1 MPLGPGRLTNARLM
15 SELTSSVDDRYL
27 TDDHRMLRSMVRE
40 FAEKEI
46 APVAGAFD
54 KEGLF
59 PWPNVAKMAEL
70 GLFGVPWPE
79 EYGGVGMDVLA
90 SALVSEELSKFC
102 PSHSITVGATISL
115 AASPIYYFGTEEQ
128 KQKYLTKLSK
138 GEVLG
143 AFGLTEPEAGSDAQ
157 GTQTRAEQKG
167 DFWVLNGS
175 KIFITNGGVGEIFV
189 VTAVTGQRSN
199 GGKEISSF
207 ILTKPTRDM
216 EEAKA
221 VGIGH
226 AEDLEY
232 TPGFSHGNKEDKL
245 GWRASDTTELVFE
258 DAEVPNENMLG
269 ERGKGFKNFMQT
281 LDGGRVG
288 MAAHLLGIAEG
299 ALDYTLKYT
308 GERVQFGSRI
318 CDFQGVR
325 FEFADW
331 WTRIEA
337 GKHLTYHAAMLRQAG
352 KPHSKEAAM
361 AKLYCSEL
369 AAWATTKAVQFHGAY
384 GYTTEYPV
392 ERLMRD
398 AKIGEIGE
406 GTSEIQRTVIA
417 RHLLGPEKPPE
428 KKGAE

>member
-1 MPLGPGRLTNARLM
+1 
-15 SELTSSVDDRYL
+15 
-27 TDDHRMLRSMVRE
+27 MLRSMVRE
-40 FAEKEI
+40 FAVNEI
-46 APVAGAFD
+46 APVAAD
-54 KEGLF
+54 YDRDNRF
-59 PWPNVAKMAEL
+59 PWDNVAKMAKL

-90 SALVSEELSKFC
+90 SAIVSEELSKFC

-115 AASPIYYFGTEEQ
+115 AASPIYEFGTEEQ
-128 KQKYLTKLSK
+128 KQKYIAELAR

-143 AFGLTEPEAGSDAQ
+143 AFGLTEPQAGSDAQ

-167 DFWVLNGS
+167 DHWVLNGT

-189 VTAVTGQRSN
+189 ATAVTGETD
-199 GGKEISSF
+199 GKKEISSF
-207 ILTKPTRDM
+207 ILTKPTRDLD
-216 EEAKA
+216 EAKR
-221 VGIGH
+221 VGVGH

-232 TPGFSHGNKEDKL
+232 CPGFSHGKKEDKL
-245 GWRASDTTELVFE
+245 GWRASDTSELVFE
-258 DAEVPNENMLG
+258 DAIVPNENMLG
-269 ERGKGFKNFMQT
+269 EHGGGFKNFMRT

-299 ALDYTLKYT
+299 ALEYTLQYT
-308 GERVQFGSRI
+308 QERVQFNTRI

-325 FEFADW
+325 FELADW

-369 AAWATTKAVQFHGAY
+369 AGWATTKAVQFHGAF
-384 GYTTEYPV
+384 GYTTDYPV

-417 RHLLGPEKPPE
+417 RQLLGPEQTGKE
-428 KKGAE
+428 VALW

>member
-1 MPLGPGRLTNARLM
+1 MA
-15 SELTSSVDDRYL
+15 ELKSSVDDRYL
-27 TDDHRMLRSMVRE
+27 SDEHRMIRDTVRE
-40 FAEKEI
+40 FARAEI
-46 APVAGAFD
+46 APVARELD
-54 KEGLF
+54 RESKF
-59 PWPNVAKMAEL
+59 PWDNVAKMAEL

-79 EYGGVGMDVLA
+79 EYGGVGMDLLGAAV
-90 SALVSEELSKFC
+90 VVEELAKVC

-115 AASPIYYFGTEEQ
+115 AASPIYEFGTEEQ
-128 KQKYLTKLSK
+128 KRKYLTKLAQ

-157 GTQTRAEQKG
+157 GTRTRAERRG
-167 DFWVLNGS
+167 DHWVLNGN

-189 VTAVTGQRSN
+189 VTAVTGERD
-199 GGKEISSF
+199 GKKEISSF
-207 ILTKPTRDM
+207 ILTKPTRDV
-216 EEAKA
+216 EEARR
-221 VGIGH
+221 VGVGH

-232 TPGFSHGNKEDKL
+232 TPGFRHGKKEDKL
-245 GWRASDTTELVFE
+245 GWRASDTSELVFE
-258 DAEVPNENMLG
+258 DAVVPDENMLG
-269 ERGKGFKNFMQT
+269 ERGEGFKNFMRT
-281 LDGGRVG
+281 LDGGRIG

-299 ALDYTLKYT
+299 ALEYTLEFT
-308 GERVQFGSRI
+308 RERVQFNTRI

-325 FEFADW
+325 FDLAEW

-361 AKLYCSEL
+361 AKLYCSRL
-369 AAWATTKAVQFHGAY
+369 AAWATIKAVQFHGGY

-406 GTSEIQRTVIA
+406 GTSEIQKMVIA
-417 RHLLGPEKPPE
+417 RHLLGPEQTGKDV
-428 KKGAE
+428 ALW

>member
-1 MPLGPGRLTNARLM
+1 MV
-15 SELTSSVDDRYL
+15 ELKSSVEDRYL
-27 TDDHRMLRSMVRE
+27 SDEHRMLRDTVRE
-40 FAEKEI
+40 FAQAEI
-46 APVAGAFD
+46 APVARELD
-54 KEGLF
+54 RENRF
-59 PWPNVAKMAEL
+59 PWDNVAKMAEL

-79 EYGGVGMDVLA
+79 EYGGVGMDLLA
-90 SALVSEELSKFC
+90 SAVVVEELAKVC

-115 AASPIYYFGTEEQ
+115 AASPIFQFGTEGQ
-128 KQKYLTKLSK
+128 KRKYLTKLAR

-157 GTQTRAEQKG
+157 GTRTRAECRG
-167 DFWVLNGS
+167 DHWVLNGS

-189 VTAVTGQRSN
+189 VTAVTGERN
-199 GGKEISSF
+199 GKKEISSF
-207 ILTKPTRDM
+207 ILTKPTRDL
-216 EEAKA
+216 EEARR
-221 VGIGH
+221 VGVGH

-232 TPGFSHGNKEDKL
+232 TPGFRHGKKEDKL
-245 GWRASDTTELVFE
+245 GWRASDTSELIFE
-258 DAEVPNENMLG
+258 DAVVPEENMLG
-269 ERGKGFKNFMQT
+269 ERGQGFKNFMRT
-281 LDGGRVG
+281 LDGGRIG

-299 ALDYTLKYT
+299 ALEHTLKFT
-308 GERVQFGSRI
+308 QERVQFGTRI

-325 FEFADW
+325 FDFADW

-337 GKHLTYHAAMLRQAG
+337 GKHMTYHAAMLRQAG

-369 AAWATTKAVQFHGAY
+369 ATWATIKAVQFHGGY

-406 GTSEIQRTVIA
+406 GTSEIQKMVIA
-417 RHLLGPEKPPE
+417 RHLLGPEQTGKDV
-428 KKGAE
+428 ALW

>member
-1 MPLGPGRLTNARLM
+1 MI
-15 SELTSSVDDRYL
+15 ELTSSVDDRYL

-40 FAEKEI
+40 FAQKEI
-46 APVAGAFD
+46 VPIAREAD
-54 KEGLF
+54 REGRF
-59 PWPNVAKMAEL
+59 PWANVAKMAEL

-79 EYGGVGMDVLA
+79 KYGGVGMDTLA
-90 SALVSEELSKFC
+90 SSLVSEELAKFC
-102 PSHSITVGATISL
+102 PSHSITVGANITL
-115 AASPIYYFGTEEQ
+115 AASPIYQFGTEEQ
-128 KQKYLTKLSK
+128 KQKYLTKLAT

-143 AFGLTEPEAGSDAQ
+143 AFGLTEPEAGSDAG

-167 DFWVLNGS
+167 DHWVLNGS

-189 VTAVTGQRSN
+189 VTAVTGEQN
-199 GGKEISSF
+199 GKKEISSF
-207 ILTKPTRDM
+207 ILTKPTRDL

-221 VGIGH
+221 VGVGH

-232 TPGFSHGNKEDKL
+232 TPGFTHGKKEDKL
-245 GWRASDTTELVFE
+245 GWRASDTTELIFN
-258 DAEVPNENMLG
+258 DAIVPNENMLG
-269 ERGKGFKNFMQT
+269 ERGCGFKNFMST
-281 LDGGRVG
+281 LDGGRVS

-299 ALDYTLKYT
+299 ALEYTLQFT
-308 GERVQFGSRI
+308 SERVQFHTRI

-325 FEFADW
+325 FDFADW
-331 WTRIEA
+331 CTRIEA

-352 KPHSKEAAM
+352 KPHGKEAAM

-369 AAWATTKAVQFHGAY
+369 ATWATTRAVQFHGGY

-406 GTSEIQRTVIA
+406 GTSEIQRTVIV
-417 RHLLGPEKPPE
+417 RHLLGPEQSGKE
-428 KKGAE
+428 VALW

>member
-1 MPLGPGRLTNARLM
+1 MI
-15 SELTSSVDDRYL
+15 ELKSSVDDRYL
-27 TDDHRMLRSMVRE
+27 TDEHRMLRAMVRE
-40 FAEKEI
+40 FAQKEV
-46 APVAGAFD
+46 APVAGD
-54 KEGLF
+54 YDRDNRF
-59 PWPNVAKMAEL
+59 PWDNVAKMAEL

-90 SALVSEELSKFC
+90 SAIVGEELAKFC

-115 AASPIYYFGTEEQ
+115 AASPIYEFGTDEQ
-128 KQKYLTKLSK
+128 KKKYLTKLAR

-143 AFGLTEPEAGSDAQ
+143 AFGLTEPHAGSDAQ

-167 DFWVLNGS
+167 DHWVLNGT

-189 VTAVTGQRSN
+189 ATAVTGEKE
-199 GGKEISSF
+199 GKKEISSF

-216 EEAKA
+216 DEAKR
-221 VGIGH
+221 VGVGH

-232 TPGFSHGNKEDKL
+232 CPGFSHGKKEDKL
-245 GWRASDTTELVFE
+245 GWRASDTSELVFE
-258 DAEVPNENMLG
+258 DAIVPSENMLG
-269 ERGKGFKNFMQT
+269 KRGAGFKNFMRT

-299 ALDYTLKYT
+299 ALEYTLQYT
-308 GERVQFGSRI
+308 RDRVQFNTRI

-325 FEFADW
+325 FELADW

-352 KPHSKEAAM
+352 EPHSKEAAM

-369 AAWATTKAVQFHGAY
+369 AAWATTKAVQFHGGF
-384 GYTTEYPV
+384 GYTTDYPV

-406 GTSEIQRTVIA
+406 GTSEIQKTVIA
-417 RHLLGPEKPPE
+417 RQLLGPEETGKE
-428 KKGAE
+428 VELW

>member
-1 MPLGPGRLTNARLM
+1 MT
-15 SELTSSVDDRYL
+15 ELTSSVDDRYL
-27 TDDHRMLRSMVRE
+27 SDDHRMLRSMVRE
-40 FAEKEI
+40 FAQKEI
-46 APVAGAFD
+46 VPIAREVD
-54 KEGLF
+54 REGRF
-59 PWPNVAKMAEL
+59 PWANVAKMAEL

-79 EYGGVGMDVLA
+79 KYGGAGMDTLA
-90 SALVSEELSKFC
+90 SSIVSEELAKFC
-102 PSHSITVGATISL
+102 PSHSITVGANITL
-115 AASPIYYFGTEEQ
+115 AASPIYQFGTEEQ
-128 KQKYLTKLSK
+128 RQKYLIKLAT

-143 AFGLTEPEAGSDAQ
+143 AFGLTEPEAGSDAG

-167 DFWVLNGS
+167 DHWVLNGS

-189 VTAVTGQRSN
+189 VTAVTGERN
-199 GGKEISSF
+199 GKKEISSF
-207 ILTKPTRDM
+207 ILTKPTRDL

-221 VGIGH
+221 VGVGH

-232 TPGFSHGNKEDKL
+232 TPGFTHGKKEDKL
-245 GWRASDTTELVFE
+245 GWRASDTTELIFN
-258 DAEVPNENMLG
+258 DAIVPNENMLG
-269 ERGKGFKNFMQT
+269 ERGYGFKNFMST
-281 LDGGRVG
+281 LDGGRVS

-299 ALDYTLKYT
+299 ALEYTLEFTK
-308 GERVQFGSRI
+308 ERVQFQTRI

-325 FEFADW
+325 FDFADW
-331 WTRIEA
+331 CTRIDA

-361 AKLYCSEL
+361 AKLYCSEF
-369 AAWATTKAVQFHGAY
+369 AIWATIKAVQFHGGY

-417 RHLLGPEKPPE
+417 RHLLGPEQSGKE
-428 KKGAE
+428 VALW